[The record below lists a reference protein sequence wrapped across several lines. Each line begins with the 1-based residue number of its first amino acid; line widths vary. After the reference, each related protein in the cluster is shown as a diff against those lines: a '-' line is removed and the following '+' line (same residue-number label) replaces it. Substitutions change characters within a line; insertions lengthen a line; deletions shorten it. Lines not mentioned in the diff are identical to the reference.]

1 MEGKPVQQPRMIYYL
16 IFVQFLLQVIAFI
29 YLYLYVVRV
38 DSDLKILNK
47 MGCQQPVENESLI
60 RRKRSSALPA
70 AEDNAVLEVYRVS
83 EY

>member
-1 MEGKPVQQPRMIYYL
+1 MQQPKMIYYL
-16 IFVQFLLQVIAFI
+16 IFVQFLLQVIAFF

-38 DSDLKILNK
+38 DTDLKILNK
-47 MGCQQPVENESLI
+47 TECHQLMEDESLI

-83 EY
+83 DNF